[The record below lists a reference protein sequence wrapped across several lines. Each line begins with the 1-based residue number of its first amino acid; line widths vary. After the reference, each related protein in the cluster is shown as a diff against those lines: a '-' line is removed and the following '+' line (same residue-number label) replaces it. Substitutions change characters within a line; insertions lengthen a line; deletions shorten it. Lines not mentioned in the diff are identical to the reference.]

1 MISLVIQKN
10 DCSEEKEFDDIELLM
25 KCIDENDDY
34 VLEILRI
41 EKYDLDFKTL
51 QKIFDNTILQKNLL
65 SLELSR
71 NNICETDICNISN
84 LGRMHILEISC
95 NNLKVIPSE
104 LTKLTRLEGLDVS
117 YNNLTS
123 LPKELTDMKV
133 EIFVSGNDDM
143 IFDASII
150 DKECILGDELIMK
163 VENWREYKSL
173 KNHDYC
179 SQRYVKYVFPTTEM
193 EEMYA
198 DYVEL
203 EKEKNRLK
211 QECDILREMDS
222 VHVKLKKE
230 NNKMEKDCDIL
241 RTKLGEA
248 RRELRKSIEDNKVLI
263 DSNIKLVTLM
273 K

>member
-173 KNHDYC
+173 KNHDY
-179 SQRYVKYVFPTTEM
+179 
-193 EEMYA
+193 
-198 DYVEL
+198 
-203 EKEKNRLK
+203 
-211 QECDILREMDS
+211 
-222 VHVKLKKE
+222 
-230 NNKMEKDCDIL
+230 NKMEKDCDIL